1 MVTFPIRL
9 TPLGWLNPKKSHST
23 PVSYFKINQCVASTQ
38 YSKCCKIFMFPLDF
52 MQASWIKAV
61 PFFAS
66 VPQIDLCFFLVLKL
80 EDGPADKPIMTENIP
95 LTSSNIFR
103 VYYPPTE
110 AKAGLIKSRIDNI
123 RVKHS
128 QTKNKIGSSQ
138 DISRHICG

>member
-1 MVTFPIRL
+1 
-9 TPLGWLNPKKSHST
+9 
-23 PVSYFKINQCVASTQ
+23 
-38 YSKCCKIFMFPLDF
+38 

-103 VYYPPTE
+103 VYYPPNE
-110 AKAGLIKSRIDNI
+110 AKAVLIKSRIDNI
-123 RVKHS
+123 RVKDF
-128 QTKNKIGSSQ
+128 QTKNKIGSEENLP
-138 DISRHICG
+138 RHVRG